1 MQMFAE
7 QVFTVDDL
15 AQKVRNAGVVGAG
28 GAGFPAYVKI
38 SADAQLLIANG
49 AECEPLLYKDQ
60 TVIQQ
65 FAEPLLQGMQLLMRH
80 IGAKRGVIAIKEKYQ
95 DSINHIAPLL
105 PDNIELKVMRNVYP
119 AGDEYELVY
128 EITGERIP
136 AGGLPKDIGVLV
148 HNVETIVNICRAA
161 QDKPVTHSMITVQGE
176 VETPF
181 TAWLPIGM
189 SYADILAMAGKVTC
203 DNPVIIEGG
212 AMMGS
217 VETNFSTPI
226 TAVSSALL
234 VLPDDAHVLS
244 RRAEPESAFRRI
256 GKSACDQ
263 CTLCT
268 EMCPRYL
275 LGYPIQP
282 HLVMRSLL
290 TSGTV
295 SETLSVN
302 AQACSECNICTL
314 WACPEQL
321 NPRDVCVTTKRDLKA
336 QNRWQTADQLQAQTR
351 PVHSMRD
358 YRGVPSSRL
367 TRRLGLAK
375 YDKRTATWRDV
386 SVTPTRVS
394 IALQPRMGATAD
406 PIVKVGDA
414 VTAGSMIASV
424 AADKMGVPVHASIS
438 GTVTAVTDH
447 IDIQSDRN

>member
-1 MQMFAE
+1 
-7 QVFTVDDL
+7 VDDL
-15 AQKVRNAGVVGAG
+15 VQKVRNAGVVGAG
-28 GAGFPAYVKI
+28 GAGFPTYVKI
-38 SADAQLLIANG
+38 STAAELLIANG

-60 TVIQQ
+60 SVIQQ
-65 FAEPLLQGMQLLMRH
+65 FAEPLLGGMQLLMQH
-80 IGAKRGVIAIKEKYQ
+80 IGAKRGIIAIKEKHQ
-95 DSINHIAPLL
+95 ASISHIAPLL
-105 PDNIELKVMRNVYP
+105 PDNIELKLMPNVYP

-128 EITGERIP
+128 EVTGKRIP
-136 AGGLPKDIGVLV
+136 AGGLPKDIGILV
-148 HNVETIVNICRAA
+148 QNVETIANIHRAA
-161 QDKPVTHSMITVQGE
+161 EGKPVTHSMITVHGE

-189 SYADILAMAGKVTC
+189 SYADILTLAGTVTC
-203 DNPVIIEGG
+203 DKPVIIDGG
-212 AMMGS
+212 VMMGS
-217 VETNFSTPI
+217 VETDFSTPI

-244 RRAEPESAFRRI
+244 RRTESESAFRRI

-295 SETLSVN
+295 SETLSIN
-302 AQACSECNICTL
+302 AQACSECNVCTL

-321 NPRDVCVTTKRDLKA
+321 NPRDICVTTKRDLKT
-336 QNRWQTADQLQAQTR
+336 QGRWQTADQLQAQTR

-367 TRRLGLAK
+367 TRRLGLAN
-375 YDKRTATWRDV
+375 YDKRIAAWRNV
-386 SVTPTRVS
+386 SVVPARVS
-394 IALQPRMGATAD
+394 IALQVRMGARAE
-406 PIVKVGDA
+406 PVVKVGDT
-414 VTAGSMIASV
+414 VTAGAIIATV
-424 AADKMGVPVHASIS
+424 PADKLGVPVHASIS
-438 GTVTAVTDH
+438 GTVTAVADH
-447 IDIQSDRN
+447 IDIQSNGNGA